1 MVTLQKE
8 TMIQKERKKNKMKE
22 LMESWRKFSADVL
35 NEKADKGVFR
45 ALADES
51 TPIETYVAILK
62 KYANDPVFD
71 KVAAAGQTDGSPQD
85 EKISVASGEVQASD
99 LIATQAEI
107 GFGNSL
113 ADQVQNKYDAT
124 KTALGLNG
132 SPIVMSSKSGPV
144 PILVY
149 NGKYVLDGHHRW
161 SQIMMVNPTGKVKV
175 DNIQGPGLENEEE
188 ALKAMQFAIA
198 ATADKVVTKPF
209 EGENLMGASPE
220 QVAQFV
226 MKNVSDE
233 VLQLLAQ
240 AGKIEK
246 PDKTLAA
253 KYIAG
258 NLPVIKRAKGK
269 FSREK
274 VMPQAGDSG
283 VSQDTVNK
291 ALSTGKVNFDNPSP
305 SDFGG
310 TDRELKKR
318 KKGQR

>member
-1 MVTLQKE
+1 
-8 TMIQKERKKNKMKE
+8 MKE
-22 LMESWRKFSADVL
+22 LMESWRKFSKTVL
-35 NEKADKGVFR
+35 TEDIDKGAFR
-45 ALADES
+45 ALADPN

-71 KVAAAGQTDGSPQD
+71 KIAASGQTDGQPQD
-85 EKISVASGEVQASD
+85 EKISVTSGAVKASN
-99 LIATQAEI
+99 LTATQAEI

-149 NGKYVLDGHHRW
+149 NGKYILDGHHRW
-161 SQIMMVNPTGKVKV
+161 SQIMMVNPDGDVKV
-175 DNIQGPGLENEEE
+175 DSIQGPGIENEEE

-209 EGENLMGASPE
+209 EGENLMSASPD

-226 MKNVSDE
+226 MKNVTDE
-233 VLQLLAQ
+233 VLQLLFA
-240 AGKIEK
+240 AGKI
-246 PDKTLAA
+246 DKADKSLAA
-253 KYIAG
+253 NYIAG
-258 NLPVIKRAKGK
+258 NLPVIKKSQGR

-283 VSQDTVNK
+283 VSQDDVNK
-291 ALSTGKVNFDNPSP
+291 TLSTGKVNFDNPSP
-305 SDFGG
+305 SDYG
-310 TDRELKKR
+310 DEERKLR
-318 KKGQR
+318 KKSKKER

>member
-1 MVTLQKE
+1 
-8 TMIQKERKKNKMKE
+8 
-22 LMESWRKFSADVL
+22 MESWRKFSADLL
-35 NEKADKGVFR
+35 NEKIDKGAFR

-71 KVAAAGQTDGSPQD
+71 KVAASGQTDGNPQD
-85 EKISVASGEVQASD
+85 EKVSVSSGEVQASD

-113 ADQVQNKYDAT
+113 ADQVKNKYDAT

-161 SQIMMVNPTGKVKV
+161 SQIMMVNPTGKVQV

-198 ATADKVVTKPF
+198 ATADRVVTKPF
-209 EGENLMGASPE
+209 EGQNLMASNPE
-220 QVAQFV
+220 EVAQFV
-226 MKNVSDE
+226 MKNVSNE
-233 VLQLLAQ
+233 VLKLLAQ

-246 PDKTLAA
+246 PDKRLAA

-258 NLPVIKRAKGK
+258 NLPVIKKAKGK

-283 VSQDTVNK
+283 VSQDKVNK

-310 TDRELKKR
+310 SDKELKKR
-318 KKGQR
+318 

>member
-1 MVTLQKE
+1 
-8 TMIQKERKKNKMKE
+8 
-22 LMESWRKFSADVL
+22 MESWRKFSKDIL
-35 NEKADKGVFR
+35 SEDIDKGAFR
-45 ALADES
+45 ALADPS
-51 TPIETYVAILK
+51 TPIEAYVAILK
-62 KYANDPVFD
+62 KYADDPVFD
-71 KVAAAGQTDGSPQD
+71 KVAASGQTDGSPQD
-85 EKISVASGEVQASD
+85 EKISVTSESVKASS
-99 LIATQAEI
+99 LTATQAEI

-113 ADQVQNKYDAT
+113 ADQVKNEYDAT

-149 NGKYVLDGHHRW
+149 NGKYILDGHHRW
-161 SQIMMVNPTGKVKV
+161 SQIMMVNPNGEVKV
-175 DNIQGPGLENEEE
+175 DSIQGPGIENEEE

-209 EGENLMGASPE
+209 EGENLMSATPE

-226 MKNVSDE
+226 IENVTDE
-233 VLQLLAQ
+233 VLQLLVE

-246 PDKTLAA
+246 ADKSLAA

-258 NLPVIKRAKGK
+258 NLPVIKKSQGR

-283 VSQDTVNK
+283 VSQDDVNK
-291 ALSTGKVNFDNPSP
+291 TLSTGKVNFDNPSP
-305 SDFGG
+305 SDYGG
-310 TDRELKKR
+310 RDKQLR
-318 KKGQR
+318 KKSKRERR